1 MLFRIIVLIK
11 KEAVQLWRNKFLLAF
26 VLLFPLWNLNSIA
39 NMVAQGI
46 MHIPTAVFDQS
57 LSRESRRLIGI
68 LDNSDGFDVI
78 RRTQSPAELELLLRQ
93 GSARVGVIIPP
104 DFSAAIAQNETAA
117 VQVLLD
123 GSETTTSLL
132 AQAYLDGIS
141 QAFNMQMMGEKIGA
155 STLQNLL
162 QVKTETR
169 VWFNESLRRLVF
181 QLPGEIA
188 GGVAILAVLLPA
200 VSIVRERENG
210 TLEQLFVT
218 PLRSVEL
225 IAGKSIVTLAVT
237 FSAFVGMLAL
247 TVLHFHVPLKGSLP
261 LLLVLAVYYI
271 CIEMGWGLLISA
283 SAHTQ
288 GQGFLGAFFVVIA
301 EVIFSGQILPVE
313 YMPPAA
319 QWLSH
324 LTPNKYF
331 TTIMREVAL
340 KNASLA
346 DLWPEIMALAL
357 LGLALYS
364 ITVFQLKKGLE

>member
-1 MLFRIIVLIK
+1 MVFRIMVLLK
-11 KEAVQLWRNKFLLAF
+11 KEAVQLLRNKFLLAF
-26 VLLFPLWNLNSIA
+26 VLLFPLWNLSSIA

-68 LDNSDGFDVI
+68 VDNSNGFEV
-78 RRTQSPAELELLLRQ
+78 THSAQSPAELELLLQR

-104 DFSAAIAQNETAA
+104 DFSAAIAQNKTAA
-117 VQVLLD
+117 VQILLD

-132 AQAYLDGIS
+132 AQAYLDGVS
-141 QAFNMQMMGEKIGA
+141 RAFNIQMMGEKIGA
-155 STLQNLL
+155 VDLENLL
-162 QVKTETR
+162 VVKTETR

-188 GGVAILAVLLPA
+188 GGVALLAILLPA

-225 IAGKSIVTLAVT
+225 IAGKITLTLVIT
-237 FSAFVGMLAL
+237 FTAFTGMLAL
-247 TVLHFHVPLKGSLP
+247 TVLHFGVPMKGSLP
-261 LLLVLAVYYI
+261 LLLGLAAYYI
-271 CIEMGWGLLISA
+271 CVEMGWGLLISA
-283 SAHTQ
+283 SARTQ

-319 QWLSH
+319 QWASH

-331 TTIMREVAL
+331 TTIMREVTL

-346 DLWPEIMALAL
+346 DLWPEVAALTL
-357 LGLALYS
+357 LGVGLY
-364 ITVFQLKKGLE
+364 TVTIIQLKKGLE